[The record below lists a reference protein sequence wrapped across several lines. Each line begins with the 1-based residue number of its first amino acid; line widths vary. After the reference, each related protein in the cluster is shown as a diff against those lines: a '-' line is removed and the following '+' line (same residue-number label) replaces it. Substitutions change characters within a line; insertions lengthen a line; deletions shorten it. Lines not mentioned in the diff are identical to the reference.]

1 MPFTRLLLNE
11 VGPFRKLRLDLTDG
25 QGKPHLGPHILAGVN
40 GSGKTTV
47 LKSLALSAFSVSLQ
61 SAPESLF
68 DFLAHVVATPAGS
81 IFAAVQTE
89 SGDEN
94 VSVVTK
100 GDAEDL
106 LWLEQE
112 DREFVGLRQD
122 DHPGPLR
129 PWTLLPQL
137 HNARRWISTQT
148 AFSTSSGVPFRELVV
163 AYRPSLALR
172 KLTKEEAMTP
182 ANHALGYS
190 ALSFG
195 NTIDNYA
202 AHRWALDQYSMRAI
216 AQMEGEETSKYDN
229 IINSVNNVLSEI
241 FSQAVGLRAKS
252 APGKDLELQFCFGD
266 RNLNFSQLP
275 DGVRYLLGLTVDF
288 LRRREL
294 ADWDESVADKKP
306 SVLLIDELDGH
317 LHPKWQRAVL
327 PALQKALPDVQ
338 IIVSTHSPFVISS
351 CRGAK
356 VHVLQLDEAGNAS
369 VRTPMDAP
377 IGESLMAT
385 VQDVFGVESRF
396 DVETERELGRWNDL
410 QKRKSA
416 ARLTPDEQSE
426 LARLTA
432 ELAERSEELRMI
444 VKPAAALSESALKVL
459 LKDEVA

>member
-1 MPFTRLLLNE
+1 MAREPEGQLATFGKSLGSGFFVGAYRPALLLRYL
-11 VGPFRKLRLDLTDG
+11 P
-25 QGKPHLGPHILAGVN
+25 
-40 GSGKTTV
+40 
-47 LKSLALSAFSVSLQ
+47 
-61 SAPESLF
+61 PESLRGMQTNV
-68 DFLAHVVATPAGS
+68 LQGS
-81 IFAAVQTE
+81 
-89 SGDEN
+89 
-94 VSVVTK
+94 
-100 GDAEDL
+100 
-106 LWLEQE
+106 
-112 DREFVGLRQD
+112 
-122 DHPGPLR
+122 
-129 PWTLLPQL
+129 
-137 HNARRWISTQT
+137 T
-148 AFSTSSGVPFRELVV
+148 AF
-163 AYRPSLALR
+163 
-172 KLTKEEAMTP
+172 EA
-182 ANHALGYS
+182 A
-190 ALSFG
+190 
-195 NTIDNYA
+195 IDNESSQA
-202 AHRWALDQYSMRAI
+202 WLREQYSMRAI
-216 AQMEGEETSKYDN
+216 AKDKGTSEDRFSA
-229 IINSVNNVLSEI
+229 ILGRINSLLSEI
-241 FSQAVGLRAKS
+241 FGQPVELDVDI
-252 APGKDLELQFCFGD
+252 GKTLELRFRFNHQS
-266 RNLNFSQLP
+266 LNFSQLP

-356 VHVLQLDEAGNAS
+356 VHVLQLDEEGNAS
-369 VRTPMDAP
+369 VRPPMDAP

-416 ARLTPDEQSE
+416 ARLTPEEQSE

>member
-1 MPFTRLLLNE
+1 MPFTRLLLRDL
-11 VGPFRKLRLDLTDG
+11 GPFKDLHLDLTDG
-25 QGKPHLGPHILAGVN
+25 EGNPHLGPHILAGVN
-40 GSGKTTV
+40 GSGKSTV
-47 LKSLALSAFSVSLQ
+47 LRALALGAPCGQ
-61 SAPESLF
+61 PPESTCEQFEHFARSPEAEAICEGFTSTGQPL
-68 DFLAHVVATPAGS
+68 LAATR
-81 IFAAVQTE
+81 
-89 SGDEN
+89 
-94 VSVVTK
+94 VSKTPQRP
-100 GDAEDL
+100 DL
-106 LWLEQE
+106 LPRWREVFSADSLSVLEGPSDQYRLE
-112 DREFVGLRQD
+112 GLRFCRWPAEPSRRLRPNTNAIGAAFFVG
-122 DHPGPLR
+122 
-129 PWTLLPQL
+129 
-137 HNARRWISTQT
+137 
-148 AFSTSSGVPFRELVV
+148 
-163 AYRPSLALR
+163 AYRPSLRLQHLR
-172 KLTKEEAMTP
+172 EESRRGAHT
-182 ANHALGYS
+182 NALGE
-190 ALSFG
+190 ATAFEG
-195 NTIDNYA
+195 AVDNERSQA
-202 AHRWALDQYSMRAI
+202 WLREQYSMRAI
-216 AQMEGEETSKYDN
+216 AKDKGTSEDRF
-229 IINSVNNVLSEI
+229 IAILERINSLLSEI
-241 FSQAVGLRAKS
+241 FGQPVELDVDI
-252 APGKDLELQFCFGD
+252 GKTLELRFRFNHQS
-266 RNLNFSQLP
+266 LNFSQLP

-351 CRGAK
+351 CRDAK
-356 VHVLQLDEAGNAS
+356 VHVLQLDEEGNAS
-369 VRTPMDAP
+369 VRPPMDAP

>member
-1 MPFTRLLLNE
+1 MQTNVL
-11 VGPFRKLRLDLTDG
+11 
-25 QGKPHLGPHILAGVN
+25 QG
-40 GSGKTTV
+40 S
-47 LKSLALSAFSVSLQ
+47 
-61 SAPESLF
+61 
-68 DFLAHVVATPAGS
+68 
-81 IFAAVQTE
+81 
-89 SGDEN
+89 
-94 VSVVTK
+94 
-100 GDAEDL
+100 
-106 LWLEQE
+106 
-112 DREFVGLRQD
+112 
-122 DHPGPLR
+122 
-129 PWTLLPQL
+129 
-137 HNARRWISTQT
+137 T
-148 AFSTSSGVPFRELVV
+148 AF
-163 AYRPSLALR
+163 
-172 KLTKEEAMTP
+172 EA
-182 ANHALGYS
+182 A
-190 ALSFG
+190 
-195 NTIDNYA
+195 IDNESSQA
-202 AHRWALDQYSMRAI
+202 WLREQYSMRAI
-216 AQMEGEETSKYDN
+216 AKDKGTSEDRFSA
-229 IINSVNNVLSEI
+229 ILGRINSLLSEI
-241 FSQAVGLRAKS
+241 FGQPVELDVDI
-252 APGKDLELQFCFGD
+252 GKTLELRFRFNHQS
-266 RNLNFSQLP
+266 LNFSQLP

-356 VHVLQLDEAGNAS
+356 VHVLQLDEEGNAS
-369 VRTPMDAP
+369 VRPPMDAP

-416 ARLTPDEQSE
+416 ARLTPEEQSE